1 LLSFFL
7 PFFLKQSFFLKIYL
21 LLYLST
27 L

>member
-1 LLSFFL
+1 MVIIADSKVLA
-7 PFFLKQSFFLKIYL
+7 LKILL